1 MSVTLHGRLLASQ
14 TASPQKLSIVRAI
27 EDARNDLRR
36 IEGHMIH
43 GIDPPGVF
51 TMRKIATVASRLLQA
66 VVSEGVADAVEL
78 PADCE
83 ARD

>member
-1 MSVTLHGRLLASQ
+1 MSVTLHGRLVASQ

-27 EDARNDLRR
+27 EDARHDLMR
-36 IEGHMIH
+36 IEGHIIR
-43 GIDPPGVF
+43 GQNPPGEF
-51 TMRKIATVASRLLQA
+51 TRRKISSVASRLLQA

-83 ARD
+83 AE

>member
-1 MSVTLHGRLLASQ
+1 MSVTLHGRLVASQ
-14 TASPQKLSIVRAI
+14 TASPQKTRIILAV

-43 GIDPPGVF
+43 AADPPGQF
-51 TMRKIATVASRLLQA
+51 TMRKLATVASRLLQA

-83 ARD
+83 P